1 MPRKI
6 IFPFL
11 CVVLAACTEKP
22 PFVPTTSVQQKDV
35 EEQAV
40 YTAVLLKLYSAS
52 NYVIMDTT
60 EISLTGMQD
69 MNSTLNHVL
78 LNMHGVATETADS
91 FRTRND
97 LGYPLHL
104 DMAIGAGY
112 VLLSQ
117 KEKSQLFN
125 QNQDGWQLFYE
136 HYPDAPGITA
146 LSRVGFNQSLDQA
159 LVYVGTQ
166 SQWLAGSGYYILL
179 KKVNGIW
186 VVDQQVMTWVS

>member
-6 IFPFL
+6 ILPFL
-11 CVVLAACTEKP
+11 CIILAACTTKP
-22 PFVPTTSVQQKDV
+22 TLVPTTSVQQKDI

-40 YTAVLLKLYSAS
+40 YTAVLLKLYNAS

-60 EISLTGMQD
+60 GTSLTGTQET
-69 MNSTLNHVL
+69 NSTLNHVL
-78 LNMHGVATETADS
+78 LIMHGVATETADS
-91 FRTRND
+91 FQTRND
-97 LGYPLHL
+97 MGYPLRS
-104 DMAIGAGY
+104 DMAIGTGY

-136 HYPDAPGITA
+136 HYPDTPGITA

-186 VVDQQVMTWVS
+186 IVDQQVMTWVS